1 MCAGVFVTVNE
12 TNLHG
17 RKKTDITRVRAF
29 WQEDDEG
36 TGKDVLP
43 IEPKPSITVKSSPG
57 RFHRYWLISDGRL
70 PGYEAKFADLM
81 SVMVSRYASDPNAKD
96 ISRVLRLPGFYH
108 SKYNPAKGLDGT
120 PVLVR
125 LIKPTGNDAP
135 RLTFDAAFKA
145 FGCPEVEAVP
155 GVVAPK
161 SYSEIVPAA
170 KQIFE
175 MKSAIRHA
183 YDYNVRDDWI
193 RVGAHLRQWGQEGFD
208 IWHDWAQEYDDFGE
222 TDYNHMVK
230 EWRKW
235 DTSTSHPEG
244 IFIAANA
251 KDWKAPAYSPKEA
264 PLKLV
269 PKMSAL
275 QMLQSMATNH
285 ILDDLKADM
294 LNQDFVIPRMCLS
307 GTMSLFYA
315 KPNGGKTLFILSQL
329 VEQVRAGKLD
339 PKKVLYINSDDNM
352 GGIEAKTGIAEA
364 HGILMISP
372 DHANKVLNK
381 TRGKGHEI
389 MDRPRIVELIEMLG
403 SEDDA
408 KGTVVVLDTLK
419 KFSDVMSKSSQTSLY
434 KALRMAVANNV
445 TIIML
450 GHANKH
456 LNNNGNLI
464 FEGVGDVLADI
475 DNAYAI
481 YNLTERDEEKQV
493 IEFRN
498 TKDRGPVVQKQAWS
512 YLKGEH
518 ISYTEMM
525 DSLRVIDDADAD
537 KERIENIRRELMVK
551 YDEIIDV
558 AKSILEDVESIK
570 KTELLNQICG
580 VTIFSVN
587 RVREAL
593 SEGLLA
599 GHCWEIRKEPKE
611 NNAQFFS
618 KVGTAKLGYL
628 SGKGV

>member
-1 MCAGVFVTVNE
+1 M
-12 TNLHG
+12 
-17 RKKTDITRVRAF
+17 D
-29 WQEDDEG
+29 
-36 TGKDVLP
+36 
-43 IEPKPSITVKSSPG
+43 
-57 RFHRYWLISDGRL
+57 
-70 PGYEAKFADLM
+70 
-81 SVMVSRYASDPNAKD
+81 
-96 ISRVLRLPGFYH
+96 
-108 SKYNPAKGLDGT
+108 
-120 PVLVR
+120 
-125 LIKPTGNDAP
+125 
-135 RLTFDAAFKA
+135 
-145 FGCPEVEAVP
+145 
-155 GVVAPK
+155 
-161 SYSEIVPAA
+161 
-170 KQIFE
+170 
-175 MKSAIRHA
+175 
-183 YDYNVRDDWI
+183 
-193 RVGAHLRQWGQEGFD
+193 
-208 IWHDWAQEYDDFGE
+208 
-222 TDYNHMVK
+222 K

-235 DTSTSHPEG
+235 DTSTSHPEA
-244 IFIAANA
+244 IFRAAY
-251 KDWKAPAYSPKEA
+251 DSEPRWVAPAYPPKKA
-264 PLKLV
+264 PLTLA

-285 ILDDLKADM
+285 ILDELKADM

-352 GGIEAKTGIAEA
+352 GGIEAKTVIAEA

-381 TRGKGHEI
+381 TLGEGHEI

-419 KFSDVMSKSSQTSLY
+419 KFSDVMSKSSQTELY

-445 TIIML
+445 TIILL

-456 LNNNGNLI
+456 VDDKGNLI

-537 KERIENIRRELMVK
+537 KERIENIRRELMIK

-580 VTIFSVN
+580 VTKFSVGKA
-587 RVREAL
+587 REAL
-593 SEGLLA
+593 SEGLLE

-611 NNAQFFS
+611 NNAYFFS
-618 KVGTAKLGYL
+618 KVGTAKSGYL
-628 SGKGV
+628 AGKGV